1 MAGQEGEGPRK
12 GVELD
17 CGEELDHV
25 AGPTELPPLQIG
37 AVPILLPERL
47 SSGLAAGRGVGGNE
61 GAQMM

>member
-1 MAGQEGEGPRK
+1 MRTLSVAGQEGEGPRK

-37 AVPILLPERL
+37 AVPTLLPERL
-47 SSGLAAGRGVGGNE
+47 SSGPGGRKGCRWE
-61 GAQMM
+61 